1 MLTDINLSGNYLE
14 IDLNV
19 ETVLRVRLDG
29 DITTTIGENKIEYV
43 GSGLRITVNTT
54 PLEWKFEI
62 RTDNMIF
69 KVSYV
74 DFPEMPE
81 VLAGLIEEYN
91 NRGDEECDYCHGPVG
106 RCGGSCKDTD
116 LYY

>member
-1 MLTDINLSGNYLE
+1 MLTYIKLSGNYLE

-29 DITTTIGENKIEYV
+29 DVTTTTNENKIEYV
-43 GSGLRITVNTT
+43 GTGLRITVNTE
-54 PLEWKFEI
+54 EWKFEI
-62 RTDNMIF
+62 CTDNMIF

-81 VLAGLIEEYN
+81 VLAGLIEEHN
-91 NRGDEECDYCHGPVG
+91 NRGDEECDYCHGPFG
-106 RCGGSCKDTD
+106 RCGGSCRDSD
-116 LYY
+116 LY

>member
-43 GSGLRITVNTT
+43 GTGLRITVDTT
-54 PLEWKFEI
+54 PLNRRFEI
-62 RTDNMIF
+62 CTDNMMF

-81 VLAGLIEEYN
+81 VLAGLIEEHN

-116 LYY
+116 Y

>member
-1 MLTDINLSGNYLE
+1 MLTYINLSDNYLV
-14 IDLNV
+14 IDLNT
-19 ETVLRVRLDG
+19 ETVLRFRLDG
-29 DITTTIGENKIEYV
+29 DITSTISENKIEYV
-43 GSGLRITVNTT
+43 GTGIRITVNTT
-54 PLEWKFEI
+54 PLEWRFEI

-81 VLAGLIEEYN
+81 VLAGLIEEHN

-106 RCGGSCKDTD
+106 RGGGRCRDTD
-116 LYY
+116 LY

>member
-29 DITTTIGENKIEYV
+29 DITTTTSENKIEYI
-43 GSGLRITVNTT
+43 GTGLRITVDTT
-54 PLEWKFEI
+54 PLNRIFEI

-81 VLAGLIEEYN
+81 VLAGLIAQY
-91 NRGDEECDYCHGPVG
+91 
-106 RCGGSCKDTD
+106 TD
-116 LYY
+116 SRK

>member
-1 MLTDINLSGNYLE
+1 MLTYINLSGNYLE

-29 DITTTIGENKIEYV
+29 DVTTTTNENKIEYV
-43 GSGLRITVNTT
+43 GTGLRITVNTE
-54 PLEWKFEI
+54 EWKFEI
-62 RTDNMIF
+62 CTDNMIF

-81 VLAGLIEEYN
+81 VLAGLIEEHN
-91 NRGDEECDYCHGPVG
+91 NRGDEECDYCHGPFG
-106 RCGGSCKDTD
+106 RCGGSCRDSD
-116 LYY
+116 Y